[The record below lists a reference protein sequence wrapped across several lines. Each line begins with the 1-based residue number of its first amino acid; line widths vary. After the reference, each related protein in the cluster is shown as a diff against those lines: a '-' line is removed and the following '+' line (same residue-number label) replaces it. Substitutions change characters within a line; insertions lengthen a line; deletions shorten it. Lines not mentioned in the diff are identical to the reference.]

1 MAAVR
6 HRRARGLGC
15 RRRGRRGSGGR
26 HRVPSVGATLG
37 CCVTDGVVDR
47 PPVARLGVLPR
58 LVVGE
63 GGLVAECR
71 RRSFWVGKVRPPG
84 LCKREQ
90 RQAQRHSRRQPENE
104 VVHCWKPCESS
115 ARRCHSQET
124 LALTDQRT
132 REPRQTSRGGLSGS
146 DGSGRT
152 LLAIRDEARW
162 RSGEVEKLDCTRV
175 KRLDKRRHV
184 AHKGRERTVGR
195 TSIAGFRG
203 CVVMA
208 GMAVV
213 GRLGGAVVTACVVMT
228 SWMLKQQGLV
238 HRLVPGR
245 VASHRLLHL
254 HPRPGDRAQHG
265 SCHRTPGGEQ
275 HSQQQQEPDSPG
287 FHERKGSRRGLSPM
301 KRIAGVFSQSR
312 PSHSD
317 KVKRRDD
324 CRGASRQ
331 FFRARYRGQVRSH
344 PRGPVTR

>member
-1 MAAVR
+1 MLVMPSVR

-15 RRRGRRGSGGR
+15 RRGGRRGSGGR

-37 CCVTDGVVDR
+37 CCITDGVVDR
-47 PPVARLGVLPR
+47 TPVARLGVLPR

-90 RQAQRHSRRQPENE
+90 RQAQRHSRGQPENE

-124 LALTDQRT
+124 LASTDQRT
-132 REPRQTSRGGLSGS
+132 SEPHQASRGGLSGS

-152 LLAIRDEARW
+152 LLAVRDEARW
-162 RSGEVEKLDCTRV
+162 RSGEVEKLDRTRV
-175 KRLDKRRHV
+175 KRLHKRRHA
-184 AHKGRERTVGR
+184 AHKRRERTVGR
-195 TSIAGFRG
+195 TGIAGFRG
-203 CVVMA
+203 RVVVA

-213 GRLGGAVVTACVVMT
+213 GRLGGAVMTAHVVMT
-228 SWMLKQQGLV
+228 SWMLMRQGLV
-238 HRLVPGR
+238 HRLVAGR
-245 VASHRLLHL
+245 VASHRMLHL
-254 HPRPGDRAQHG
+254 HPRPGDWAQHG
-265 SCHRTPGGEQ
+265 SCHRAPDGEQ
-275 HSQQQQEPDSPG
+275 YSQQQQEPDTPSL
-287 FHERKGSRRGLSPM
+287 HERKGSRRGLSPM
-301 KRIAGVFSQSR
+301 NRIAGGFSQSR

-324 CRGASRQ
+324 CPGAGRQ
-331 FFRARYRGQVRSH
+331 FFLVR
-344 PRGPVTR
+344 